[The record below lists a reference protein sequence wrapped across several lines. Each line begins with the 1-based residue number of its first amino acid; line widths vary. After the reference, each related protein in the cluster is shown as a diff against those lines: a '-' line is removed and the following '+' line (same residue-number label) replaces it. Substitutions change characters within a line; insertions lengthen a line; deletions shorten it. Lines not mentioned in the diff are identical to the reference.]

1 MLLTVFSSA
10 RSLMVVMACAAIVLV
25 SATACT
31 SGNGES
37 QVDNQDGL
45 SLVWEAW
52 DAVNANYAAPDSLD
66 QDAVAG
72 ATIERIMDLGDLDP
86 YPFLTDLG
94 RMRGQVPP
102 EVPDSLID
110 VWRASEVY
118 RHTSPDI
125 EPEEFQRIL
134 IQGMMEGLPGP
145 VSAYLSPEQLPEARE
160 RMDNALRG
168 SYVGIGANV
177 VAQEGRILLFPFS
190 DSPAE
195 KAGIEQGDTL
205 LAVDGVGVAE
215 SSPSEVGERVKGP
228 EGTKVRLQLERA
240 GEAEALEL
248 EVFRG
253 HIELD
258 SVASQLIQGGIGYI
272 RVARFRENTGAQVFE
287 ALERLKR
294 FDMLALI
301 LDLRRNP
308 GGEADAAADVAAQFL
323 PAGSTFRYV
332 EGRDGARTDHAIPDD
347 ADLISLEG
355 LPVAVMVDGG
365 TAGEA
370 EALAAALQQ
379 GAEIPVVG
387 VPTYGEGSDYEF
399 VELSDGSAL
408 FLPTSLWFTR
418 DGTWV
423 GEEPV
428 QPDVY
433 VEYEEVPV
441 GVGGERQL
449 NATYELL
456 DSQLPLFR

>member
-1 MLLTVFSSA
+1 MLPKIFFSA
-10 RSLMVVMACAAIVLV
+10 RPLLVIMALPALLLLSVAG
-25 SATACT
+25 CT
-31 SGNGES
+31 SSENES
-37 QVDNQDGL
+37 GSAAQDDL
-45 SLVWEAW
+45 ALVWEAW

-66 QDAVAG
+66 KDAVAG
-72 ATIERIMDLGDLDP
+72 ATIGRIMDLGDLEP
-86 YPFLTDLG
+86 YPFLTELG
-94 RMRGQVPP
+94 RMRGQAPP
-102 EVPDSLID
+102 EVPDRLID
-110 VWRASEVY
+110 VWRASQVY
-118 RHTSPDI
+118 LLTSPEM
-125 EPEEFQRIL
+125 EPGEFERIL
-134 IQGMMEGLPGP
+134 VQGMMEGLPGRT
-145 VSAYLSPEQLPEARE
+145 SAYLSPEQLPEARE
-160 RMDNALRG
+160 RMDNTLRG
-168 SYVGIGANV
+168 SYVGIGASV
-177 VAQEGRILLFPFS
+177 VAQEGKILLFPFI

-205 LAVDGVGVAE
+205 VAVEGVGVE
-215 SSPSEVGERVKGP
+215 DSNPSEVGERVKGP
-228 EGTKVRLQLERA
+228 EGTKVRLLLERT
-240 GEAEALEL
+240 GEADALEL

-272 RVARFRENTGAQVFE
+272 RVARFRDNTGDQVFE

-323 PAGSTFRYV
+323 PSGSPFRYI
-332 EGRDGARTDHAIPDD
+332 EGRDGSRIDHAIPEDV
-347 ADLISLEG
+347 DLISLEG

-387 VPTYGEGSDYEF
+387 VPTYGEGSEYGF

-408 FLPTSLWFTR
+408 YLPTSRWFTP
-418 DGTWV
+418 DGTWL
-423 GEEPV
+423 GEEAL

-433 VEYEEVPV
+433 VEYEEVPD
-441 GVGGERQL
+441 GIGGERQL
-449 NATYELL
+449 NAAYELL
-456 DSQLPLFR
+456 DRQLPLFR